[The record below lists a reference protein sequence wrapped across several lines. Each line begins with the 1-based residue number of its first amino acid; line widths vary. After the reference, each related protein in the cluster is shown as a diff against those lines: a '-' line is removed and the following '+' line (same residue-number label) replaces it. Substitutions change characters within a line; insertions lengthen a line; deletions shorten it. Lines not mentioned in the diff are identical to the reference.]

1 MKKYLLSI
9 VVATL
14 LTGCTNDT
22 PVSENNNNTIKTEDL
37 VPSIDYTLVKTT
49 PHDSLAYTEGLLFHN
64 GVLYE
69 STGSPE
75 SNPDLR
81 SILGTVD
88 MKTGKLEKKAELNHN
103 QYFGEGIVI
112 LNEKIYQLTY
122 KNQTGFVYDLKT
134 FKQTGTFTYKNKEG
148 WGMTTDGKQ
157 IIMSD
162 GTNMLTYLDPNTLKP
177 SKTLNVTNGGYSEDN
192 LNELEYIKGY
202 IYANI
207 WTKNYVVK
215 IDPET
220 GKVVGL
226 LDLSSIADNA
236 HQRNPNVDVLNGIAY
251 DPLTDKIYV
260 TGKLYRDLYEIEF
273 PH

>member
-9 VVATL
+9 VVAAL